1 METYTVYIQSLNQ
14 DWQMPKELAQSLT
27 DLLNERR
34 QDNTEPIYIDVNT
47 EWYNNLS
54 SEQKMM
60 VKKSQR

>member
-34 QDNTEPIYIDVNT
+34 QDNTEPIYIDINT